1 MRIEGFLL
9 ERQAKVKE
17 LWLDLVVKTYP
28 LDSREFFKNK
38 KDRFANPVGVT
49 LSSQIDSLFDALV
62 KGAEDEDY
70 AAILEDFIKIR
81 SVQEFAPSAAIGFIL
96 HLKQAVR
103 EILAKDIQ
111 SQNLYEELL
120 IFETKVDNLLLKAFD
135 LYSQSREKLLQIRAD
150 ELKRRLYMAFRM
162 TSSNTE

>member
-1 MRIEGFLL
+1 MRIEDLLL
-9 ERQAKVKE
+9 ERQAEVKG
-17 LWLDLVVKTYP
+17 LWLELVINTYP
-28 LDSREFFKNK
+28 PDSREFFKNR

-49 LSSQIDSLFDALV
+49 LSGQIDSLYDALV
-62 KGAEDEDY
+62 KGAADEDY

-81 SVQEFAPSAAIGFIL
+81 SVQEFSPSAAIGFIL

-111 SQNLYEELL
+111 SQNLYGELL
-120 IFETKVDNLLLKAFD
+120 VFETKVDNLLLKAFD

-162 TSSNTE
+162 TSSDTE